1 MRGDSRDRGFTLGE
15 LLAVIGIIAVLAAML
30 FPVFAS
36 ARESA
41 KVVQCAANLHQIG
54 VAAQLYHQD
63 HHGPPMSPL
72 PISVG
77 PYVDTDSIF
86 VCPNDRNSNDSYS
99 AFFVGR
105 YSVAKASE
113 FVVGCPRHNRGH
125 KGAVLCGK
133 SKSEVG
139 PMGAITHNGAAI
151 GPGEFVQGGVL
162 KFADGSRVDIQEGL
176 SVAVLTSV
184 SSNAGLH
191 SVVWIPDGQEGSVDV
206 IVTPGSHFEVLTPE
220 VVAAVRGTQFR
231 VTVYREGYQWASYVT
246 VYKGEVMVNSRV
258 KPGKALLRAGDACNV
273 EGSLDLRAGSKDGSA
288 GIVGPGPWITDGL
301 YDDGKR

>member
-1 MRGDSRDRGFTLGE
+1 MRGDNNRRGFTLGE

-30 FPVFAS
+30 FPVFAG
-36 ARESA
+36 AREA
-41 KVVQCAANLHQIG
+41 ARVVNCAANLHQIG

-86 VCPNDRNSNDSYS
+86 VCPNDRNSDDSYS

-105 YSVAKASE
+105 YNVAKASE
-113 FVVGCPRHNRGH
+113 FVVGCPRHSRGH
-125 KGAVLCGK
+125 KAAVLCGR

-139 PMGAITHNGAAI
+139 PMGTITHNGAVI
-151 GPGEFVQGGVL
+151 GAGEFVEGGVL
-162 KFADGSRVDIQEGL
+162 KFADGSRVDIQDGL
-176 SVAVLTSV
+176 SIAVLTSV

-191 SVVWIPDGQEGSVDV
+191 TVVWIPNGREGSVDV
-206 IVTPGSHFEVLTPE
+206 MVTPGSHFEVLTPE

-231 VTVYREGYQWASYVT
+231 VTVYRADDHWASYVM
-246 VYKGEVMVNSRV
+246 VYKGEVMATSRV
-258 KPGKALLRAGDACNV
+258 KPGKALLTAGEVFDV
-273 EGSLDLRAGSKDGSA
+273 QSSLDVRAVGKDGA
-288 GIVGPGPWITDGL
+288 ADTVGPGPWITADPH
-301 YDDGKR
+301 DDK